1 MSGLSSQPHTEQP
14 MSPIHAFLI
23 EDMYLPEFLDPFQHT
38 GSFPHTAREEIG
50 AGDED
55 YYNKALINCEAE
67 HGMQFTFRHCWEYN
81 LNVDDGDDEE
91 DEVKELQRP
100 LGKDK
105 AKHLKKIGLRSSGSS
120 SNMNNET
127 LARLMVSELAMH
139 TKRED
144 RQPQEEI
151 RFYMQPY
158 DHLTGDALAHMEA
171 PRAKINV
178 RCNLPY

>member
-1 MSGLSSQPHTEQP
+1 MRGSSSQPHTEQP
-14 MSPIHAFLI
+14 MSHIHAFLI
-23 EDMYLPEFLDPFQHT
+23 EDMYSPEFLDHFQHT
-38 GSFPHTAREEIG
+38 GSFPHTARE
-50 AGDED
+50 
-55 YYNKALINCEAE
+55 
-67 HGMQFTFRHCWEYN
+67 YN
-81 LNVDDGDDEE
+81 LNVDVGDDEE

-139 TKRED
+139 TQREY

-158 DHLTGDALAHMEA
+158 DHLTGDTLAHMEA
-171 PRAKINV
+171 LRAKIN
-178 RCNLPY
+178 